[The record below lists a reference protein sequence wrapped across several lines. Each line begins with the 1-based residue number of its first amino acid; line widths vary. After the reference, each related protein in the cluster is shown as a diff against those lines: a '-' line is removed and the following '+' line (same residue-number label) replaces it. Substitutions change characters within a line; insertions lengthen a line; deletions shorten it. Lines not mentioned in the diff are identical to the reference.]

1 MIQARKSMLAVACAA
16 AVAGTAAPAFAA
28 EASGTLVDAIRNG
41 DLKFQFRYRYEDV
54 NQDNALDTAEASTL
68 KSRLTFTTQAWQGW
82 QAQVEVDDVSPIG
95 DDDYNSTNNNETGY
109 SVVADPEG
117 TEINQAWIAYSGLC
131 DSTLKFGRQRV
142 LLDNERFVG
151 GVGWRQNEQTYDGG
165 SIVNKSLPD
174 TTITYA
180 YVYNVNRVFGPEDGT
195 TAAWLG
201 DWESDISLLNVNYT
215 GLKIGALSAYAYL
228 MDIDDA
234 EAQSNETYGLRF
246 AGKQALGKTVN
257 LLYTLEYASQEDYGD
272 NPVGYEADFYALE
285 GGLALPYA
293 VTLTLGQEVLEGDS
307 SQVGQMFR
315 TPLATLHKFQGWA
328 DMFLTTPNGGIEDTY
343 VGASVVFAGITAAA
357 VWHDFEAE
365 DGGASYGDE
374 LDLSLTRKFGQY
386 LTGMLKYA
394 DYSEDG
400 FSVDTRKVWVQ
411 LQLDF

>member
-1 MIQARKSMLAVACAA
+1 MFQARKSLLAMACAV
-16 AVAGTAAPAFAA
+16 AVAGPVAPASAA
-28 EASGTLVDAIRNG
+28 EASGTLVDAIRNS
-41 DLKFQFRYRYEDV
+41 DLKFHFRYRYEDV

-82 QAQVEVDDVSPIG
+82 QAQVEIDDISPIG

-215 GLKIGALSAYAYL
+215 GLKVGALSAYAYL

-257 LLYTLEYASQEDYGD
+257 LLYTLEYARQEDYGD

-285 GGLALPYA
+285 AG
-293 VTLTLGQEVLEGDS
+293 S
-307 SQVGQMFR
+307 RCR
-315 TPLATLHKFQGWA
+315 TR
-328 DMFLTTPNGGIEDTY
+328 
-343 VGASVVFAGITAAA
+343 S
-357 VWHDFEAE
+357 
-365 DGGASYGDE
+365 
-374 LDLSLTRKFGQY
+374 R
-386 LTGMLKYA
+386 
-394 DYSEDG
+394 
-400 FSVDTRKVWVQ
+400 
-411 LQLDF
+411 

>member
-1 MIQARKSMLAVACAA
+1 MFQARKSLLAMACAV
-16 AVAGTAAPAFAA
+16 AVAGPVAPAFAA
-28 EASGTLVDAIRNG
+28 EASGTLVDAIRNS
-41 DLKFQFRYRYEDV
+41 DLKFHFRYRYEDV

-82 QAQVEVDDVSPIG
+82 QAQVEIDDISPIG

-215 GLKIGALSAYAYL
+215 GLKVGALSAYAYL

-257 LLYTLEYASQEDYGD
+257 LLYTLEYARQEDYGD

-293 VTLTLGQEVLEGDS
+293 VTLTLGQEVLEGDES
-307 SQVGQMFR
+307 KAGQMFR

-365 DGGASYGDE
+365 DGNSPYGEE

-394 DYSEDG
+394 DYDADNLA
-400 FSVDTRKVWVQ
+400 VDTRKVWVQ